1 MKPFDDRIETKSLIE
16 SGLEIEIAID
26 LVKST
31 FSQVLSEK
39 LSLTRVTSPIAVE
52 DNTGIND
59 DLNGVERAVSFPIL
73 DIGNIKGVVVQS
85 LAKWKRLRLHQLGV
99 PPGKGII
106 TDMKALRPDEKLSQ
120 LHSIFVDQ
128 WDWERVLAP
137 EDRTI
142 EKLKEIVQLIYS
154 ALVYTEKIVFQKYPG
169 VTPILP
175 PQITFIHS
183 QQLADMYP
191 TLTPKEREDEIA
203 KKYGAVFIIG
213 IGADLTDGKP
223 HDGRAPDYDDWS
235 TVNSDGFKGLN
246 GDIIVWNPVL
256 ESAFELSS
264 MGIRVDEEALLR
276 QLEIRGC
283 LERKS
288 LLFHQLLLSGQLP
301 QTIGGG
307 IGQSRVCMF
316 MLRKKHIGE
325 VQVGIWPQH
334 TRLAY
339 QAQGIDLL

>member
-1 MKPFDDRIETKSLIE
+1 M
-16 SGLEIEIAID
+16 
-26 LVKST
+26 
-31 FSQVLSEK
+31 
-39 LSLTRVTSPIAVE
+39 
-52 DNTGIND
+52 
-59 DLNGVERAVSFPIL
+59 
-73 DIGNIKGVVVQS
+73 
-85 LAKWKRLRLHQLGV
+85 
-99 PPGKGII
+99 
-106 TDMKALRPDEKLSQ
+106 
-120 LHSIFVDQ
+120 
-128 WDWERVLAP
+128 LAP